1 LLPIDEHFH
10 IHQVLK
16 KLVAMIFGGGRGME
30 GVREV
35 GVTWVAILYN
45 LSKAKKQILCG
56 IGKLCHRSSPM

>member
-16 KLVAMIFGGGRGME
+16 KLVAMILGGGGGWKEWSE
-30 GVREV
+30 GGREV

-45 LSKAKKQILCG
+45 LSKA
-56 IGKLCHRSSPM
+56 RNNFV